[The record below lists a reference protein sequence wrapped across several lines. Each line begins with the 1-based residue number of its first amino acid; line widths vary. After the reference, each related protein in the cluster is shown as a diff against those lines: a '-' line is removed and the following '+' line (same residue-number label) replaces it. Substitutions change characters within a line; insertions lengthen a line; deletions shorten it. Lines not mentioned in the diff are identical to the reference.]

1 MKKLLLHSLLI
12 SLSCQAAA
20 FDILTAHPI
29 TIGIAETLLAEEIAA
44 QRIRILPAAPKT
56 LPATR
61 QLNYLQ
67 GRGKDN
73 LKNLSQEADIVLT
86 VRSIF
91 AQDYLYPFSRRHN
104 IRIIPI
110 DLATPI
116 DGERAGVSKQ
126 AQDFLQHPVWLD
138 PYNLSLMYSTL
149 AQELQAYD
157 PALQLENALHQEQ
170 KRLIALKNDMETF
183 LNEQEAEPVVLLL
196 NPELSYFTQGL
207 QLGSITA
214 SPDSDIAE
222 LINTQGITLIIS
234 ENEADE
240 NIAAQAEAAG
250 VKILILPRLSSDNPT
265 EQLAKHYETLKTLL
279 RKE

>member
-1 MKKLLLHSLLI
+1 MKKLF
-12 SLSCQAAA
+12 LSIALSGLSASGFA
-20 FDILTAHPI
+20 LDILSAHPI
-29 TIGIAETLLAEEIAA
+29 ATGIASHLLAEPIAA
-44 QRIRILPAAPKT
+44 QSVKLHSAVPNN

-67 GRGKDN
+67 GRGKEA
-73 LKNLSQEADIVLT
+73 LTELSQASEIVLT

-170 KRLIALKNDMETF
+170 KRLIALKNDMEAF

-240 NIAAQAEAAG
+240 NTAAQAEAAG
-250 VKILILPRLSSDNPT
+250 VKIPILPRLSST
-265 EQLAKHYETLKTLL
+265 TKH
-279 RKE
+279 

>member
-20 FDILTAHPI
+20 LNILTAHPI
-29 TIGIAETLLAEEIAA
+29 TTGIAETLLAEEIAA
-44 QRIRILPAAPKT
+44 ERIRILPAAPKT
-56 LPATR
+56 LPTTR

-73 LKNLSQEADIVLT
+73 LKSLSQEADIVLT

-91 AQDYLYPFSRRHN
+91 AQDYLYPFSHRHN

-170 KRLIALKNDMETF
+170 KRLIALKNDMEAF
-183 LNEQEAEPVVLLL
+183 LNEQEAEPVVSCSTL
-196 NPELSYFTQGL
+196 NSATSRKDCNWAASRQAP
-207 QLGSITA
+207 TA
-214 SPDSDIAE
+214 TSQNSSTHKASHSSSAKTKPMK
-222 LINTQGITLIIS
+222 TPPPKQKR
-234 ENEADE
+234 
-240 NIAAQAEAAG
+240 QA
-250 VKILILPRLSSDNPT
+250 
-265 EQLAKHYETLKTLL
+265 
-279 RKE
+279 